1 MQSEEREML
10 RGSLRRLLTET
21 DPAKLPAAL
30 DEFGWPELLASD
42 PGEAVPA
49 LFETQGETVTAS
61 PALNAVMAGPL
72 LAVGRLE
79 TAGAAGPARVA
90 ATGMAV
96 DAASAGAGVGEW
108 TVVLPGP
115 GSGSAGRPAAVY
127 AVAAGAPVGRCLVV
141 GQHGGQATL
150 ALVDTAG
157 SYGSRAAG
165 AVVGTAGSGGRDATG
180 PVEFVDGVDP
190 WLGLVRI
197 VDRGSPAVQVAARGD
212 AVTAAWAESVAAGR
226 RALAHELLGLN
237 RAMLALAVD
246 HARERRQFGQPI
258 GAFQAVKHR
267 LAEAKV
273 ALTAAEAA
281 AGEAWADPGPLT
293 ALLAKLW
300 AGRAARLTAKQ
311 AQQVL
316 GGMGFTW
323 EHPFHRH
330 LRRALVL
337 DALLG
342 SATGL
347 AQELGRSLLA
357 TGEVPRLA
365 RL

>member
-1 MQSEEREML
+1 
-10 RGSLRRLLTET
+10 
-21 DPAKLPAAL
+21 
-30 DEFGWPELLASD
+30 
-42 PGEAVPA
+42 
-49 LFETQGETVTAS
+49 
-61 PALNAVMAGPL
+61 
-72 LAVGRLE
+72 
-79 TAGAAGPARVA
+79 
-90 ATGMAV
+90 
-96 DAASAGAGVGEW
+96 
-108 TVVLPGP
+108 VVLPGP
-115 GSGSAGRPAAVY
+115 AWDSAGRPAAVY
-127 AVAAGAPVGRCLVV
+127 AVAAGAPVSRCLVV

-150 ALVDTAG
+150 AVVDTAG
-157 SYGSRAAG
+157 SDRACAAG
-165 AVVGTAGSGGRDATG
+165 AVVAAAGSGGRDTTG
-180 PVEFVDGVDP
+180 PVDFVDGVDP

-197 VDRGSPAVQVAARGD
+197 VDRGSPAVQVAARGH

-226 RALAHELLGLN
+226 RALAHELVGLS

-300 AGRAARLTAKQ
+300 AGRAARLTGKQ

-323 EHPFHRH
+323 EHPFHRYV
-330 LRRALVL
+330 RRALVL

>member
-1 MQSEEREML
+1 MSPLESGEREML
-10 RGSLRRLLTET
+10 RGSLRRLLTGT
-21 DPAKLPAAL
+21 DPEKRPAAL

-42 PGEAVPA
+42 PAEAVPA

-72 LAVGRLE
+72 VAAGGLHRREADGA
-79 TAGAAGPARVA
+79 AGAAG
-90 ATGMAV
+90 AV
-96 DAASAGAGVGEW
+96 DGVGEW

-115 GSGSAGRPAAVY
+115 GSGWGRTGAVY
-127 AVAAGAPVGRCLVV
+127 AVAAGTPVTRCLDV
-141 GQHGGQATL
+141 GQPDGQATL
-150 ALVDTAG
+150 AVVD
-157 SYGSRAAG
+157 AARSDDQG
-165 AVVGTAGSGGRDATG
+165 AAG
-180 PVEFVDGVDP
+180 PVEPVEGVDP
-190 WLGLVRI
+190 ELGLVRV
-197 VDRGSPAVQVAARGD
+197 VDRGSPAVRVAAQGES
-212 AVTAAWAESVAAGR
+212 VTAAWAEAVAAGR
-226 RALAHELLGLN
+226 RALAHELCGLS
-237 RAMLALAVD
+237 RSMLALAVD

-300 AGRAARLTAKQ
+300 AGRTARLTGKQ

-330 LRRALVL
+330 VRRALVL
-337 DALLG
+337 DSLLG
-342 SATGL
+342 SAPEL
-347 AQELGRSLLA
+347 EHELGRSLLA
-357 TGEVPRLA
+357 GGEVPRLA

>member
-1 MQSEEREML
+1 M
-10 RGSLRRLLTET
+10 
-21 DPAKLPAAL
+21 
-30 DEFGWPELLASD
+30 
-42 PGEAVPA
+42 
-49 LFETQGETVTAS
+49 
-61 PALNAVMAGPL
+61 
-72 LAVGRLE
+72 
-79 TAGAAGPARVA
+79 
-90 ATGMAV
+90 
-96 DAASAGAGVGEW
+96 
-108 TVVLPGP
+108 VLPGP

-150 ALVDTAG
+150 AVVDTAG
-157 SYGSRAAG
+157 SDGSRADGAVVGTTGSGGREATG

-300 AGRAARLTAKQ
+300 AGRAARLTGKQ

>member
-1 MQSEEREML
+1 MHSDEREML
-10 RGSLRRLLTET
+10 RGSLRRVLTET
-21 DPAKLPAAL
+21 DPVKLPAAL
-30 DEFGWPELLASD
+30 DEFGWPDLLASD
-42 PGEAVPA
+42 PAEAVPA

-72 LAVGRLE
+72 LAAGRLD
-79 TAGAAGPARVA
+79 AGGAR
-90 ATGMAV
+90 
-96 DAASAGAGVGEW
+96 AGVGEW

-115 GSGSAGRPAAVY
+115 GSGSGRAGPVL
-127 AVAAGAPVGRCLVV
+127 AVAAGAAVTRCLLV
-141 GQHGGQATL
+141 GQHDGHTTL
-150 ALVDTAG
+150 AVVDTAD
-157 SYGSRAAG
+157 
-165 AVVGTAGSGGRDATG
+165 GGRGGG

-197 VDRGSPAVQVAARGD
+197 VDRRSPPVRVAARGD
-212 AVTAAWAESVAAGR
+212 AVSTAWAESVAAGR
-226 RALAHELLGLN
+226 RALAHELCGLG

-246 HARERRQFGQPI
+246 HARERRQFGRPI
-258 GAFQAVKHR
+258 GTFQAVKHR
-267 LAEAKV
+267 LADAKV

-300 AGRAARLTAKQ
+300 AGRAARLTGKQ

-330 LRRALVL
+330 VRRALVL
-337 DALLG
+337 DSLLG
-342 SATGL
+342 STTEL
-347 AQELGRSLLA
+347 TNELGRTLLL
-357 TGEVPRLA
+357 TGEVPQLA

>member
-1 MQSEEREML
+1 
-10 RGSLRRLLTET
+10 
-21 DPAKLPAAL
+21 
-30 DEFGWPELLASD
+30 
-42 PGEAVPA
+42 
-49 LFETQGETVTAS
+49 
-61 PALNAVMAGPL
+61 
-72 LAVGRLE
+72 
-79 TAGAAGPARVA
+79 
-90 ATGMAV
+90 
-96 DAASAGAGVGEW
+96 
-108 TVVLPGP
+108 
-115 GSGSAGRPAAVY
+115 
-127 AVAAGAPVGRCLVV
+127 VV
-141 GQHGGQATL
+141 GQHDGQATL
-150 ALVDTAG
+150 AVVDP
-157 SYGSRAAG
+157 AAG
-165 AVVGTAGSGGRDATG
+165 DGRADAG
-180 PVEFVDGVDP
+180 PVEPVDGVDP

-197 VDRGSPAVQVAARGD
+197 LDRGSPPVRVVAQGD
-212 AVTAAWAESVAAGR
+212 TVTAAWAGSVAAGR
-226 RALAHELLGLN
+226 RALAHELCGLG

-330 LRRALVL
+330 VRRTILL
-337 DALLG
+337 DSLLG
-342 SATGL
+342 SSTEL
-347 AQELGRSLLA
+347 TRELGRTLLDS
-357 TGEVPRLA
+357 GDVPRLA

>member
-1 MQSEEREML
+1 
-10 RGSLRRLLTET
+10 
-21 DPAKLPAAL
+21 
-30 DEFGWPELLASD
+30 
-42 PGEAVPA
+42 
-49 LFETQGETVTAS
+49 
-61 PALNAVMAGPL
+61 
-72 LAVGRLE
+72 
-79 TAGAAGPARVA
+79 
-90 ATGMAV
+90 
-96 DAASAGAGVGEW
+96 
-108 TVVLPGP
+108 
-115 GSGSAGRPAAVY
+115 
-127 AVAAGAPVGRCLVV
+127 VAAGAPVTRCLVV
-141 GQHGGQATL
+141 GQHDGQATL
-150 ALVDTAG
+150 AVVDTAG
-157 SYGSRAAG
+157 SGGPDAADT
-165 AVVGTAGSGGRDATG
+165 VVDTAGSGGGGAAG

-197 VDRGSPAVQVAARGD
+197 LDRGSPAVRVAAQGD
-212 AVTAAWAESVAAGR
+212 AVSAAWAASVSAGR
-226 RALAHELLGLN
+226 RALAHELVGLS

-267 LAEAKV
+267 RAEAKV

-300 AGRAARLTAKQ
+300 AGRAARLTGKQ

-330 LRRALVL
+330 VRRALVL

-347 AQELGRSLLA
+347 AQELGRTLLA